1 MSDAIQ
7 LRVMFHRG
15 NNSNICT
22 TYYAGR
28 FRPRKKVDGCAA
40 QFENLMCCGVCLAGW
55 LDGGAGCRV
64 QVGLLPVQCSAGR
77 PTTAWLE
84 GLLACRVVGL
94 PGSSVRLAR
103 LA

>member
-1 MSDAIQ
+1 M
-7 LRVMFHRG
+7 
-15 NNSNICT
+15 
-22 TYYAGR
+22 YYILCR
-28 FRPRKKVDGCAA
+28 QVQTKKRKLMDAA

-64 QVGLLPVQCSAGR
+64 QVGLLPVQCSAVQCSAGR